1 MLYPTQS
8 YIVIEFV
15 VPFMDFLVQL
25 EPFDY
30 SIVNVNQQAI
40 VYDFL
45 FGSSSF
51 RDIPAPSINHDCT
64 IKIDGVVKISVNKV
78 NEINLI
84 KVDQFMEK
92 FSIKIYKQDKGLDIL
107 FKKVTILVPLRGT
120 PKLYAIFLC
129 NLMLR

>member
-1 MLYPTQS
+1 MYHEETNHHETPS
-8 YIVIEFV
+8 
-15 VPFMDFLVQL
+15 
-25 EPFDY
+25 
-30 SIVNVNQQAI
+30 
-40 VYDFL
+40 
-45 FGSSSF
+45 
-51 RDIPAPSINHDCT
+51 PSINHECT

-78 NEINLI
+78 NEINVN

-92 FSIKIYKQDKGLDIL
+92 FSIKIYKQDKELDIL